1 MVRAHIAD
9 RGVRDPAVLEAMG
22 SVPREAFLPPGLEE
36 FAYADTPLPIE
47 RGQTISQPYIVALM
61 AAAAGLRPGDRV
73 LEVGTGSGYAAA
85 ILGRI
90 VLEVY
95 TIERHEELA
104 SVAAERLARLGFSNV
119 HVRHA
124 DGTLGWP
131 EQAPFDAIIVA
142 AGSPKVPKALLD
154 QLALGGRLV
163 IPVGEGRT
171 VQRLLRVTRGI
182 DDRLR
187 EEELGDVRFVPLI
200 GVQGWAGEPTEWDG
214 RPARPLSRPETL
226 ARLVR
231 EAAEPLESIDGHDLG
246 ALLERLGRSRL
257 VLIGEA
263 THGTSEFYRMRAR
276 ITREL
281 IRTRGFR
288 VVAVEADWPDARRVN
303 RYVQALPD
311 GRRPEEPAFA
321 RFPTWM
327 WRNHET
333 WGFVE
338 WLRDFNAQSREPAQH
353 AGFYGLDLYSLF
365 ASIRSVLDYLERVD
379 PPAARLA
386 RERYSCLTPWQSDP
400 QAYGRAALSGRY
412 RVCEKEAVAMLRD
425 MLSRELDYAERDG
438 ERALDAVENAR
449 LVADAERY
457 YRAMYYGASESW
469 NQRDRHM
476 FDTLERLLTFHG
488 ASSKVVV
495 WAHNSHLGDAR
506 ATEMGARGEL
516 NLGQLC
522 RQRFGD
528 AASLVGFG
536 TDHGTVAAA
545 DDWDGPMRVMTLRP
559 SHPESYERL
568 CHESGVRAFLLHLRE
583 PSRGEVRSEL
593 APPRLERAVGVVYR
607 PDTELQS
614 HYFHASLPHQ
624 FDEYVW
630 LDETQALR
638 PIGAAETRTLPAF
651 HPFSTG
657 PA

>member
-1 MVRAHIAD
+1 
-9 RGVRDPAVLEAMG
+9 
-22 SVPREAFLPPGLEE
+22 
-36 FAYADTPLPIE
+36 
-47 RGQTISQPYIVALM
+47 
-61 AAAAGLRPGDRV
+61 V